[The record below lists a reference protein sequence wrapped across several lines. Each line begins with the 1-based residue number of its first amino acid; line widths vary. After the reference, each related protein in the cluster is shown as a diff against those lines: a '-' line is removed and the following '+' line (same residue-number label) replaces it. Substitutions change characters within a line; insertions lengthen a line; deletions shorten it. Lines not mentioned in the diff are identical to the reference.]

1 MKNNLLEYDFS
12 NVKDGRLVAFLGCPF
27 KSVKHLTFKKNSD
40 VGNLNHSLTY
50 FSKVKQ
56 ITILLFLGLANLVV
70 GQDFRAAAI
79 QQYAE
84 GNYDVTLHS
93 INQLEKLES
102 CDYFIKAN
110 ALQKLGQFQQASLNY
125 NEAKSNGCKDES
137 LLLNNGI
144 CEYSLGNL
152 SESVQLLKLYAREH
166 KANFQ
171 GHYWLAS
178 AYYLQHKYSKSR
190 QALETVFSLNE
201 NYTPAYFLDAAIH
214 QSRKQ
219 YGAAAETFLEAY
231 AIDSTLEEAHLQAG
245 ISLLDFQK
253 YEEALTIF
261 KQMAKPSS
269 KSYIQALYYVGEASY
284 LLKENE
290 EACKYWK
297 AAAEAGDYDSKE
309 IVRTWCENKKTPIF
323 KIRSSRLKF

>member
-1 MKNNLLEYDFS
+1 MKHIL
-12 NVKDGRLVAFLGCPF
+12 FL
-27 KSVKHLTFKKNSD
+27 S
-40 VGNLNHSLTY
+40 
-50 FSKVKQ
+50 
-56 ITILLFLGLANLVV
+56 FLGLANLVV
-70 GQDFRAAAI
+70 GQDFRATAI

-84 GNYDVTLHS
+84 GNYDVALHS
-93 INQLEKLES
+93 INLLEKFEA

-137 LLLNNGI
+137 LLLNDGI

-152 SESVQLLKLYAREH
+152 SESVYLLKLYTHEH
-166 KANFQ
+166 NDNFQ

-190 QALETVFSLNE
+190 EELETVFSLNE
-201 NYTPAYFLDAAIH
+201 KYAPAYFLEAAIH

-219 YGAAAETFLEAY
+219 FGAAAETFLEAY
-231 AIDSTLEEAHLQAG
+231 ALDSTLDEAQLQAG
-245 ISLLDFQK
+245 ISLLDMQK
-253 YEEALTIF
+253 YEEALSIF
-261 KQMAKPSS
+261 KQMLKPTS
-269 KSYIQALYYVGEASY
+269 KAYIQALYYSGETSY
-284 LLKENE
+284 LLKEND

-309 IVRTWCENKKTPIF
+309 IVRTWCENQKKPIF

>member
-1 MKNNLLEYDFS
+1 
-12 NVKDGRLVAFLGCPF
+12 
-27 KSVKHLTFKKNSD
+27 VKHILS
-40 VGNLNHSLTY
+40 
-50 FSKVKQ
+50 
-56 ITILLFLGLANLVV
+56 LLFLAIANLVV

-84 GNYDVTLHS
+84 GNYDVALHS
-93 INQLEKLES
+93 INQVEKFES

-125 NEAKSNGCKDES
+125 NEAKSNGCQDQE

-152 SESVQLLKLYAREH
+152 NESVHLLKLYIHEQSS
-166 KANFQ
+166 NFQ

-190 QALETVFSLNE
+190 DALETVLSLNE
-201 NYTPAYFLDAAIH
+201 KYAPAYFLDAAIH
-214 QSRKQ
+214 QGRKQ
-219 YGAAAETFLEAY
+219 YASAADAFLEAY
-231 AIDSTLEEAHLQAG
+231 AYDSTLEEARLQAG
-245 ISLLDFQK
+245 ISLLDMQK
-253 YEEALTIF
+253 YEEALSIF
-261 KQMAKPSS
+261 TQMLTPEN
-269 KSYIQALYYVGEASY
+269 KSYVQGLYYAGETSY
-284 LLKENE
+284 LLKEND

>member
-1 MKNNLLEYDFS
+1 M
-12 NVKDGRLVAFLGCPF
+12 
-27 KSVKHLTFKKNSD
+27 
-40 VGNLNHSLTY
+40 
-50 FSKVKQ
+50 KQ
-56 ITILLFLGLANLVV
+56 ITRLFFLGLANLVV

-84 GNYDVTLHS
+84 GNYDVALHS
-93 INQLEKLES
+93 INLIDKFEA

-110 ALQKLGQFQQASLNY
+110 ALQKLGQFQLASSNY

-137 LLLNNGI
+137 HLLNNGI

-152 SESVQLLKLYAREH
+152 SESVQLLKLYTREH
-166 KANFQ
+166 HMNFQ

-190 QALETVFSLNE
+190 DALEIVFSLNE
-201 NYTPAYFLDAAIH
+201 KYAPAFFLDAAIH

-219 YGAAAETFLEAY
+219 FGAAAETFLEAY
-231 AIDSTLEEAHLQAG
+231 ALDSTLEEAHFQAG
-245 ISLLDFQK
+245 ISLLDMQK
-253 YEEALTIF
+253 YEEALAIF
-261 KQMAKPSS
+261 KQMLKPSS
-269 KSYIQALYYVGEASY
+269 ASYTQALYYSGETSY
-284 LLKENE
+284 LLKEND

-297 AAAEAGDYDSKE
+297 AAAEAGDFDSKE

>member
-1 MKNNLLEYDFS
+1 M
-12 NVKDGRLVAFLGCPF
+12 
-27 KSVKHLTFKKNSD
+27 
-40 VGNLNHSLTY
+40 
-50 FSKVKQ
+50 KQ
-56 ITILLFLGLANLVV
+56 IAILFFLGLANLAI

-84 GNYDVTLHS
+84 GNYDVALHS
-93 INQLEKLES
+93 INLLEKFEA
-102 CDYFIKAN
+102 CDFFIKAN

-125 NEAKSNGCKDES
+125 NEAKSNDCKEEL

-144 CEYSLGNL
+144 CEYNLGNL
-152 SESVQLLKLYAREH
+152 SESVHLLKLFVHEH
-166 KANFQ
+166 NTNFQ

-190 QALETVFSLNE
+190 EELETVFSLNE
-201 NYTPAYFLDAAIH
+201 KYAPAYFLDGAIH

-231 AIDSTLEEAHLQAG
+231 ALDSTLEEANLQAG
-245 ISLLDFQK
+245 ISLLDMQK
-253 YEEALTIF
+253 YEEALAIF
-261 KQMAKPSS
+261 KQMSIPTSTT
-269 KSYIQALYYVGEASY
+269 YVQALYYSGETSY

-297 AAAEAGDYDSKE
+297 SAAEAGDYDSKE

>member
-1 MKNNLLEYDFS
+1 MKQL
-12 NVKDGRLVAFLGCPF
+12 AFLF
-27 KSVKHLTFKKNSD
+27 
-40 VGNLNHSLTY
+40 
-50 FSKVKQ
+50 
-56 ITILLFLGLANLVV
+56 FLGLSNLTF
-70 GQDFRAAAI
+70 GQDQRTLALQFYSI
-79 QQYAE
+79 
-84 GNYDVTLHS
+84 GNYPLA
-93 INQLEKLES
+93 LEILNKIDSFEP
-102 CDYFIKAN
+102 CDYLLKAN
-110 ALQKLGQFQQASLNY
+110 TLQKLGQYQEASLNY

-152 SESVQLLKLYAREH
+152 NESVHLLKLYIHEQSS
-166 KANFQ
+166 NFQ

-190 QALETVFSLNE
+190 EELETVFSLNE
-201 NYTPAYFLDAAIH
+201 KYAPAYFLDAAIH

-231 AIDSTLEEAHLQAG
+231 ALDSTLEEAHLQAG
-245 ISLLDFQK
+245 ISLLDMQK
-253 YEEALTIF
+253 YEEALAIF
-261 KQMAKPSS
+261 KQMLKPTS
-269 KSYIQALYYVGEASY
+269 KTFIQALYYSGETSY
-284 LLKENE
+284 LLKEND

>member
-1 MKNNLLEYDFS
+1 M
-12 NVKDGRLVAFLGCPF
+12 
-27 KSVKHLTFKKNSD
+27 
-40 VGNLNHSLTY
+40 
-50 FSKVKQ
+50 KQ
-56 ITILLFLGLANLVV
+56 IAILFFLGLANLAI

-84 GNYDVTLHS
+84 GNYDVALHS
-93 INQLEKLES
+93 INLLEKFEA
-102 CDYFIKAN
+102 CDFFIKAN

-125 NEAKSNGCKDES
+125 NEAKSNDCKEEL

-144 CEYSLGNL
+144 CEYNLGNL
-152 SESVQLLKLYAREH
+152 SESVHLLKLFVHEH
-166 KANFQ
+166 NTNFQ

-190 QALETVFSLNE
+190 EELETVFSLNE
-201 NYTPAYFLDAAIH
+201 KYAPAYFLDGAIH

-231 AIDSTLEEAHLQAG
+231 ALDSTLEEANLQAG
-245 ISLLDFQK
+245 ISLLDMQK

-261 KQMAKPSS
+261 KQMSNPTS
-269 KSYIQALYYVGEASY
+269 KTYVQALYYSGETSY

-297 AAAEAGDYDSKE
+297 SAAEAGDYDSKE

>member
-1 MKNNLLEYDFS
+1 MKHILS
-12 NVKDGRLVAFLGCPF
+12 
-27 KSVKHLTFKKNSD
+27 
-40 VGNLNHSLTY
+40 
-50 FSKVKQ
+50 
-56 ITILLFLGLANLVV
+56 LLFLAIANLVV
-70 GQDFRAAAI
+70 AQDFRAAAI

-84 GNYDVTLHS
+84 GNYDVALHS
-93 INQLEKLES
+93 INLLEKFEA

-125 NEAKSNGCKDES
+125 NEAKSNGCQDQE

-152 SESVQLLKLYAREH
+152 NESVHLLKLYIHEQSS
-166 KANFQ
+166 NFQ

-190 QALETVFSLNE
+190 DALETVLSLNE
-201 NYTPAYFLDAAIH
+201 KYAPAYFLDAAIH
-214 QSRKQ
+214 QGRKQ
-219 YGAAAETFLEAY
+219 YASAADAFLEAY
-231 AIDSTLEEAHLQAG
+231 AYDSTLEEARFQAG
-245 ISLLDFQK
+245 ISLLDMQK
-253 YEEALTIF
+253 YEEALSIF
-261 KQMAKPSS
+261 TQMLTPEN
-269 KSYIQALYYVGEASY
+269 KSYVQALYYAGETSY
-284 LLKENE
+284 LLKEND

>member
-1 MKNNLLEYDFS
+1 MT
-12 NVKDGRLVAFLGCPF
+12 R
-27 KSVKHLTFKKNSD
+27 
-40 VGNLNHSLTY
+40 NLNRSLTY
-50 FSKVKQ
+50 FSKVKH
-56 ITILLFLGLANLVV
+56 ILFLSFLGLANLVV
-70 GQDFRAAAI
+70 GQDFRATAI

-84 GNYDVTLHS
+84 GNYDVALHS
-93 INQLEKLES
+93 INLLEKFEA

-137 LLLNNGI
+137 LLLNDGI

-152 SESVQLLKLYAREH
+152 SESVYLLKLYTHEH
-166 KANFQ
+166 NDNFQ

-190 QALETVFSLNE
+190 EELETVFSLNE
-201 NYTPAYFLDAAIH
+201 KYAPAYFLEAAIH

-219 YGAAAETFLEAY
+219 FGAAAETFLEAY
-231 AIDSTLEEAHLQAG
+231 ALDSTLDEAQLQAG
-245 ISLLDFQK
+245 ISLLDMQK
-253 YEEALTIF
+253 YEEALSIF
-261 KQMAKPSS
+261 KQMLKPTS
-269 KSYIQALYYVGEASY
+269 KAYIQALYYSGETSY
-284 LLKENE
+284 LLKEND

-309 IVRTWCENKKTPIF
+309 IVRTWCENQKKPIF
-323 KIRSSRLKF
+323 KIRSSRIKF

>member
-1 MKNNLLEYDFS
+1 M
-12 NVKDGRLVAFLGCPF
+12 
-27 KSVKHLTFKKNSD
+27 
-40 VGNLNHSLTY
+40 TY

-56 ITILLFLGLANLVV
+56 IAFLLFIGLANLAV
-70 GQDFRAAAI
+70 GQDYRAAAI

-84 GNYDVTLHS
+84 GIYDVALHS
-93 INQLEKLES
+93 INRLEKFEA

-152 SESVQLLKLYAREH
+152 SESVYLLKLYTLEH
-166 KANFQ
+166 NGNFQ

-178 AYYLQHKYSKSR
+178 VYYLQHKFSKSR
-190 QALETVFSLNE
+190 EELETVFSLNE
-201 NYTPAYFLDAAIH
+201 KYAPAYFLDAAIH

-219 YGAAAETFLEAY
+219 FGAAAETFLEAY
-231 AIDSTLEEAHLQAG
+231 ALDSTLEEAQLQAG
-245 ISLLDFQK
+245 ISLLDMQK
-253 YEEALTIF
+253 NEEALVIF
-261 KQMAKPSS
+261 KQMLKPSS
-269 KSYIQALYYVGEASY
+269 SSYISALYYAGETSY
-284 LLKENE
+284 LLKENDD
-290 EACKYWK
+290 ACNYWK
-297 AAAEAGDYDSKE
+297 TAAELGDYDSKE
-309 IVRTWCENKKTPIF
+309 IVRTWCENKKKPIF

>member
-1 MKNNLLEYDFS
+1 
-12 NVKDGRLVAFLGCPF
+12 
-27 KSVKHLTFKKNSD
+27 
-40 VGNLNHSLTY
+40 
-50 FSKVKQ
+50 VKQ
-56 ITILLFLGLANLVV
+56 IAILFFLGLANLAI

-84 GNYDVTLHS
+84 GNYDVALHS
-93 INQLEKLES
+93 INLLEKFEA
-102 CDYFIKAN
+102 CDFFIKAN

-125 NEAKSNGCKDES
+125 NEAKSNDCKEEL

-144 CEYSLGNL
+144 CEYNLGNL
-152 SESVQLLKLYAREH
+152 SESVHLLKLFVHEH
-166 KANFQ
+166 NTNFQ

-190 QALETVFSLNE
+190 EELETVFSLNE
-201 NYTPAYFLDAAIH
+201 KYAPAYFLDGAIH

-231 AIDSTLEEAHLQAG
+231 ALDSTLEEANLQAG
-245 ISLLDFQK
+245 ISLLDMQK

-261 KQMAKPSS
+261 KQMSNPTS
-269 KSYIQALYYVGEASY
+269 KTYVQALYYSGETSY

-297 AAAEAGDYDSKE
+297 SAAEAGDYDSKE

>member
-1 MKNNLLEYDFS
+1 
-12 NVKDGRLVAFLGCPF
+12 
-27 KSVKHLTFKKNSD
+27 
-40 VGNLNHSLTY
+40 
-50 FSKVKQ
+50 VKQ
-56 ITILLFLGLANLVV
+56 IAILFFLGLANLAI

-84 GNYDVTLHS
+84 GNYDVALHS
-93 INQLEKLES
+93 INLLEKFEA
-102 CDYFIKAN
+102 CDFFIKAN

-125 NEAKSNGCKDES
+125 NEAKSNDCKEEL

-144 CEYSLGNL
+144 CEYNLGNL
-152 SESVQLLKLYAREH
+152 SESVHLLKLFVHEH
-166 KANFQ
+166 NTNFQ

-190 QALETVFSLNE
+190 EELETVFSLNE
-201 NYTPAYFLDAAIH
+201 KYAPAYFLDGAIH

-231 AIDSTLEEAHLQAG
+231 ALDSTLEEANLQAG
-245 ISLLDFQK
+245 ISLLDMQK
-253 YEEALTIF
+253 YEEALAIF
-261 KQMAKPSS
+261 KQMSIPTSTT
-269 KSYIQALYYVGEASY
+269 YVQALYYSGETSY

-297 AAAEAGDYDSKE
+297 SAAEAGDYDSKE

>member
-1 MKNNLLEYDFS
+1 VD
-12 NVKDGRLVAFLGCPF
+12 F
-27 KSVKHLTFKKNSD
+27 KSVEHLTFKKNL
-40 VGNLNHSLTY
+40 VLGNLNHSLTY
-50 FSKVKQ
+50 FPKVKH
-56 ITILLFLGLANLVV
+56 ILFLLFLGLANLTV

-79 QQYAE
+79 QQYTE
-84 GNYDVTLHS
+84 GNYDVALHS
-93 INQLEKLES
+93 INQLEKFEA

-125 NEAKSNGCKDES
+125 NEAKSNGCKEEL

-144 CEYSLGNL
+144 CEYNLGNL
-152 SESVQLLKLYAREH
+152 SESVHLLKLFVHEH
-166 KANFQ
+166 NTNFQ

-190 QALETVFSLNE
+190 ESLEHVFSLNE
-201 NYTPAYFLDAAIH
+201 TYAPAYFLDAAIH

-219 YGAAAETFLEAY
+219 YASAADAFLEAY
-231 AIDSTLEEAHLQAG
+231 AYDSTLEEARLQAG
-245 ISLLDFQK
+245 ISMLDMQK
-253 YEEALTIF
+253 YEEALSIF
-261 KQMAKPSS
+261 KQMLTPANM
-269 KSYIQALYYVGEASY
+269 SYVQALYYAGETSY
-284 LLKENE
+284 LLKEND

-297 AAAEAGDYDSKE
+297 SAAEAGDYDSKE

>member
-1 MKNNLLEYDFS
+1 M
-12 NVKDGRLVAFLGCPF
+12 GR
-27 KSVKHLTFKKNSD
+27 
-40 VGNLNHSLTY
+40 GNLNLSITY

-56 ITILLFLGLANLVV
+56 LALLFFLGLSNLIF
-70 GQDFRAAAI
+70 GQDYRARALQYYEAGDYTLALENI
-79 QQYAE
+79 QKVAPFEACDYLLKANTQ
-84 GNYDVTLHS
+84 
-93 INQLEKLES
+93 QKLEQ
-102 CDYFIKAN
+102 FIE
-110 ALQKLGQFQQASLNY
+110 ASLSY
-125 NEAKSNGCKDES
+125 NEAKSNGCKDEY

-144 CEYSLGNL
+144 CEYFLGNL
-152 SESVQLLKLYAREH
+152 SESVYLLKLYIREH
-166 KANFQ
+166 NTNFQ

-190 QALETVFSLNE
+190 DALEMVFSLNDK
-201 NYTPAYFLDAAIH
+201 YAPAYFLDAAIH

-231 AIDSTLEEAHLQAG
+231 ALDSTLIEAHLQAG
-245 ISLLDFQK
+245 ISLLDMQK
-253 YEEALTIF
+253 YEEALAIF
-261 KQMAKPSS
+261 KEMLKPASS
-269 KSYIQALYYVGEASY
+269 AYVQALYYSGETSY
-284 LLKENE
+284 LLKENN

>member
-1 MKNNLLEYDFS
+1 MKHIL
-12 NVKDGRLVAFLGCPF
+12 FL
-27 KSVKHLTFKKNSD
+27 S
-40 VGNLNHSLTY
+40 
-50 FSKVKQ
+50 
-56 ITILLFLGLANLVV
+56 FLGLANLVV
-70 GQDFRAAAI
+70 GQDFRATAI

-84 GNYDVTLHS
+84 GNYDVALHS
-93 INQLEKLES
+93 INLLEKFEA

-137 LLLNNGI
+137 LLLNDGI

-152 SESVQLLKLYAREH
+152 SESVYLLKLYTHEH
-166 KANFQ
+166 NDNFQ
-171 GHYWLAS
+171 GQYWLAS

-190 QALETVFSLNE
+190 EELETVFSLNE
-201 NYTPAYFLDAAIH
+201 KYAPAYFLEAAIH

-219 YGAAAETFLEAY
+219 FGAAAETFLEAY
-231 AIDSTLEEAHLQAG
+231 ALDSTLDEAQLQAG
-245 ISLLDFQK
+245 ISLLDMQK
-253 YEEALTIF
+253 YEEALSIF
-261 KQMAKPSS
+261 KQMLKPTS
-269 KSYIQALYYVGEASY
+269 KAYIQALYYSGETSY
-284 LLKENE
+284 LLKEND

-309 IVRTWCENKKTPIF
+309 IVRTWCENQKKPIF